1 MDIDALNGWFVFE
14 MCWWQNR
21 KLLQPVIT
29 EAEKQ
34 HRPSAMFSVAKVG
47 VAVESAL
54 ATTKQD
60 RLKVLAEVNARS
72 FWGDGAGLV

>member
-1 MDIDALNGWFVFE
+1 
-14 MCWWQNR
+14 
-21 KLLQPVIT
+21 LQPVIT

-34 HRPSAMFSVAKVG
+34 HRPFAMFSVAKVG

-72 FWGDGAGLV
+72 F

>member
-1 MDIDALNGWFVFE
+1 MLVA
-14 MCWWQNR
+14 
-21 KLLQPVIT
+21 
-29 EAEKQ
+29 KQ
-34 HRPSAMFSVAKVG
+34 QAPAARHRSQLTKVG

-72 FWGDGAGLV
+72 FGGNPSWMSLTSDGVKIVGTGEKSR